1 MAVFVVA
8 AYYIPYAV
16 VLLGTEVGRE
26 QWSSKRKLSAIAV
39 QQHDVDAS
47 ISSDRE
53 V

>member
-16 VLLGTEVGRE
+16 VLSGTEVARE
-26 QWSSKRKLSAIAV
+26 QWSSKRKLSVV
-39 QQHDVDAS
+39 QHHDVNAS
-47 ISSDRE
+47 ISDRE